1 MKQELQEFYLELAET
16 CLANAVQFNKDAI
29 ALRDNESFGHA
40 YSLAVLGFE
49 ELAKTW
55 IAFDLFLGISQKT
68 DELIELIQVDHKTK
82 QIYLWNM
89 FDGFIRMEW
98 LRETKFAQEVAEI
111 SMNKEITDKEANR
124 KIKKIIQKDSEDKDN
139 ENLAN
144 IASTLL
150 QIEDVLQQL
159 RSNLKLMDNKKKMG
173 FYVGFDIN
181 TQKITND
188 PLKFSKNPIF
198 IETLS
203 GIVNFTKEFITGLK
217 ENLDNP
223 KIQKFILESR
233 KIMDSIRSMDT
244 SEEENEK

>member
-29 ALRDNESFGHA
+29 VLRDNESFGHA

-173 FYVGFDIN
+173 FYVDFDIN

-203 GIVNFTKEFITGLK
+203 GFVNFTKEFITGLK
-217 ENLDNP
+217 ENLVNP